1 VLRAE
6 KPSSGPIGVGTR
18 FRAEFASFRRPV
30 AISELTGYDRPRRLA
45 SRTQMTAMD
54 ARGTLT
60 FDPVRT
66 GTRLR
71 W

>member
-1 VLRAE
+1 
-6 KPSSGPIGVGTR
+6 
-18 FRAEFASFRRPV
+18 V